1 MEYTASKVWDLYQKG
16 IAYLN
21 KKHLIADTN
30 QAWDFYNGDQWKGL
44 KSGGIT
50 MPMFD
55 FIHSNVMRLV
65 TIIYSNRLAVTYTDL
80 EGRQEYQPIYDL
92 LQTKYLEDYE
102 QGKEDTLMRTTLKA
116 ACITGDGIQY
126 FGHGADASKVQMLD
140 NTAVLYGDESEPD
153 IQKQPYII
161 IHQRETVKSVRKQA
175 EKNKL
180 PQTEIDKIVSDT
192 DTKEVI
198 GNRAEVDE
206 SHAVQNG
213 KVTTLIYMTKG
224 EDGVVGV
231 MRCTNAVVYEPFHE
245 LRGEPSEIDKKNG
258 VKGRGLRKYPI
269 IKLSW
274 ELRPN
279 DARGVSHV
287 KKLIPNQIELNKN
300 IARIAMASKSFCFP
314 HLAYLEGAITN
325 EEQLDVVG
333 GKIAVQGTDVN
344 EINKMLTYVQPAQIS
359 NIPKQLQDDLLQV
372 TQELSGS
379 GENTLGQIELNRVA
393 ASAIN
398 AVNERAESMLD
409 DQVAMMAQFGEDFA
423 SLMAELHMVYEPD
436 GFSVEQPVIGVD
448 GQPVLDEM
456 GNPVMKK
463 VFVTQEIMDNLMP
476 AVRVDITKENS
487 FNVLA
492 RDKWLDD
499 LLSNNLIDLK
509 TRVRMAST
517 GSPIPKN
524 EMLAEISRMEAEQQ
538 QKMMQQQQAQDADP
552 SIGQVPPQ
560 DAPMA

>member
-1 MEYTASKVWDLYQKG
+1 MEHTASKVWELYQKG
-16 IAYLN
+16 IDYLN

-30 QAWDFYNGDQWKGL
+30 QAWDFFCGDQWKGL

-50 MPMFD
+50 MPQFD

-80 EGRQEYQPIYDL
+80 EGRQELQPIYDL

-102 QGKEDTLMRTTLKA
+102 HAKEDVRMRSTVKD
-116 ACITGDGIQY
+116 ACITGDGLQF
-126 FGHGADASKVQMLD
+126 FGHGADASKVQRID
-140 NTAVLYGDESEPD
+140 NTSVLYGDESEPD

-175 EKNKL
+175 EKNGL
-180 PQTEIDKIVSDT
+180 PQSEIDRIVSDT
-192 DTKEVI
+192 DTNEVI
-198 GNRAEVDE
+198 GNRQEVDE
-206 SHAVQNG
+206 SHAAQNG
-213 KVTTLIYMTKG
+213 KVTTCIYMTKNEG
-224 EDGVVGV
+224 GIVCV
-231 MRCTNAVVYEPFHE
+231 MRCTKAVAYEPFHE
-245 LRGEPSEIDKKNG
+245 LRGGASNIDANRG
-258 VKGRGLRKYPI
+258 AKGKGLRLYPL

-287 KKLIPNQIELNKN
+287 KKIIPNQISLNKLV
-300 IARIAMASKSFCFP
+300 ARIDMASKQFCFP
-314 HLAYLEGAITN
+314 HLAYLENAITN

-344 EINKMLTYVQPAQIS
+344 EVNKMLTYIQPAQIS
-359 NIPKQLQDDLLQV
+359 NTPKQLMDDLLQV

-379 GENTLGQIELNRVA
+379 GENTLGEIELNRVA

-423 SLMAELHMVYEPD
+423 KLMAELHIVYEPD
-436 GFSVEQPVIGVD
+436 GFTVDQPMMD
-448 GQPVLDEM
+448 EMGQPVLDEM
-456 GNPVMKK
+456 GEPIMTK
-463 VFVTQEIMDNLMP
+463 VFVTQEMLDKLMP

-487 FNVLA
+487 FNILA

-499 LLSNNLIDLK
+499 LLSNQMIDLK
-509 TRVRMAST
+509 TRVRLSSN

-538 QKMMQQQQAQDADP
+538 QKMMEQQQAQMADP
-552 SIGQVPPQ
+552 SIGQVPPS
-560 DAPMA
+560 APMA

>member
-1 MEYTASKVWDLYQKG
+1 MEYTASKIWDLYQKG
-16 IAYLN
+16 IDYLN
-21 KKHLIADTN
+21 KKHLITDTN
-30 QAWDFYNGDQWKGL
+30 QEWDFFCGDQWKGL
-44 KSGGIT
+44 KSGNVT
-50 MPMFD
+50 MPKFD

-65 TIIYSNRLAVTYTDL
+65 TIVYSNRLTVTYTDL
-80 EGRQEYQPIYDL
+80 EGRAELQPIYDL

-102 QGKEDTLMRTTLKA
+102 QAKEDTLMRTTLKE

-126 FGHGADASKVQMLD
+126 FGHGADASKVQRLD
-140 NTAVLYGDESEPD
+140 NTAVLYGDESEPN

-175 EKNKL
+175 EKNGL
-180 PQTEIDKIVSDT
+180 SQAEIDKIVSDS

-198 GNRAEVDE
+198 GNRSEVDE
-206 SHAVQNG
+206 SHAAQNG
-213 KVTTLIYMTKG
+213 KVTTLIYMTKNEEG
-224 EDGVVGV
+224 IVCT
-231 MRCTNAVVYEPFHE
+231 MRCTNAVIYEPFHE
-245 LRGEPSEIDKKNG
+245 LRGEPSEMDINNG
-258 VKGRGLRKYPI
+258 IKGKGLKLYPI
-269 IKLSW
+269 LKMSW
-274 ELRPN
+274 EHRPN

-300 IARIAMASKSFCFP
+300 IARISMASKNFSFP
-314 HLAYLEGAITN
+314 KLAYLEGSVTN

-333 GKIAVQGTDVN
+333 GKISVQGTDVN
-344 EINKMLTYVQPAQIS
+344 EVNKLLTYIQPAQIS
-359 NIPKQLQDDLLQV
+359 NIPKQLSDDLLQI

-409 DQVAMMAQFGEDFA
+409 DQVANLAQFGEDFA
-423 SLMAELHMVYEPD
+423 ALRAELHMVYEPD
-436 GFSVEQPVIGVD
+436 GFVVERPVNDPMTGEPAVD
-448 GQPVLDEM
+448 PQTGTPLTDKIV
-456 GNPVMKK
+456 
-463 VFVTQEIMDNLMP
+463 VTQELLDKLMP

-499 LLSNNLIDLK
+499 LLTNQLIDLK
-509 TRVRMAST
+509 TRVRLASN

-524 EMLAEISRMEAEQQ
+524 EMLAEISRMELEQQ
-538 QKMMQQQQAQDADP
+538 QMAQTM
-552 SIGQVPPQ
+552 PPPEGET
-560 DAPMA
+560 PMT

>member
-1 MEYTASKVWDLYQKG
+1 MEHTASKVWELYQKG
-16 IAYLN
+16 IDYLN

-30 QAWDFYNGDQWKGL
+30 QAWDFFCGDQWKGL

-50 MPMFD
+50 MPQFD

-80 EGRQEYQPIYDL
+80 EGRQELQPIYDL

-102 QGKEDTLMRTTLKA
+102 HAKEDVRMRSTVKD
-116 ACITGDGIQY
+116 ACITGDGLQF
-126 FGHGADASKVQMLD
+126 FGHGADASKVQRID
-140 NTAVLYGDESEPD
+140 NTSVLYGDESEPD

-175 EKNKL
+175 EKNGL
-180 PQTEIDKIVSDT
+180 PQSEIDRIVSDT
-192 DTKEVI
+192 DTNEVI
-198 GNRAEVDE
+198 GNRQEVDE
-206 SHAVQNG
+206 SHAAQNG
-213 KVTTLIYMTKG
+213 KVTTCIYMTKNEEG
-224 EDGVVGV
+224 IVCV
-231 MRCTNAVVYEPFHE
+231 MRCTKAVAYEPFHE
-245 LRGEPSEIDKKNG
+245 LRGGASNIDTNRG
-258 VKGRGLRKYPI
+258 AKGKGLRLYPL

-287 KKLIPNQIELNKN
+287 KKIIPNQISLNKLV
-300 IARIAMASKSFCFP
+300 ARIDMASKQFCFP
-314 HLAYLEGAITN
+314 HLAYLENAITN

-344 EINKMLTYVQPAQIS
+344 EVNKMLTYIQPAQIS
-359 NIPKQLQDDLLQV
+359 NTPKQLMDDLLQV

-379 GENTLGQIELNRVA
+379 GENTLGEIELNRVA

-423 SLMAELHMVYEPD
+423 KLMAELHIVYEPD
-436 GFSVEQPVIGVD
+436 GFMVDQPMMD
-448 GQPVLDEM
+448 EMGQPVLDEM
-456 GNPVMKK
+456 GEPIMTK
-463 VFVTQEIMDNLMP
+463 VFVTQEMLDKLMP

-487 FNVLA
+487 FNILA

-499 LLSNNLIDLK
+499 LLSNQMIDLK
-509 TRVRMAST
+509 TRVRLSSN

-538 QKMMQQQQAQDADP
+538 QKMMEQQQAQMADP
-552 SIGQVPPQ
+552 SIGQVPPS
-560 DAPMA
+560 APMA

>member
-16 IAYLN
+16 IDYLN

-30 QAWDFYNGDQWKGL
+30 QAWDFFCGDQWKGL
-44 KSGGIT
+44 KSGNIT
-50 MPMFD
+50 MPKFD

-65 TIIYSNRLAVTYTDL
+65 TIVYSNRLAVTYTDL
-80 EGRQEYQPIYDL
+80 EGRSELQPIYDM
-92 LQTKYLEDYE
+92 LQRKYLEDYE
-102 QGKEDTLMRTTLKA
+102 QAKEDVLMRTTLKE
-116 ACITGDGIQY
+116 ACITGDGVQF
-126 FGHGADASKVQMLD
+126 FGHGANASKVQRLD
-140 NTAVLYGDESEPD
+140 NTSVLYGDESEPNV
-153 IQKQPYII
+153 QKQPYII

-175 EKNKL
+175 EKNGL
-180 PQTEIDKIVSDT
+180 SQAEIDRIVSDT

-198 GNRAEVDE
+198 GNRQEVDE
-206 SHAVQNG
+206 SHAAQNG
-213 KVTTLIYMTKG
+213 KVTTLIYMTKNEEG
-224 EDGVVGV
+224 IVCTL
-231 MRCTNAVVYEPFHE
+231 RCTNAVIYEPFHE
-245 LRGEPSEIDKKNG
+245 LRGVPSAIDQGNG
-258 VKGRGLRKYPI
+258 IRGKGLRLYPLL
-269 IKLSW
+269 KMSW

-300 IARIAMASKSFCFP
+300 LARLSMASKNFSFP
-314 HLAYLEGAITN
+314 KLAYLEGSVTN

-344 EINKMLTYVQPAQIS
+344 EINKLLTYVQPAQVS
-359 NIPKQLQDDLLQV
+359 NIPKQLSDDLLQV

-409 DQVAMMAQFGEDFA
+409 DQVAALAQFGEDFA
-423 SLMAELHMVYEPD
+423 ALIAELHMVYEPD
-436 GFSVEQPVIGVD
+436 GFVVEQPVID
-448 GQPVLDEM
+448 PATGQQAIDPVSGEPIM
-456 GNPVMKK
+456 GKK
-463 VFVTQEIMDNLMP
+463 LVTQEMLDQLMP
-476 AVRVDITKENS
+476 AVRVDISKENS
-487 FNVLA
+487 FNILA

-499 LLSNNLIDLK
+499 LLTNNLIDLK

-524 EMLAEISRMEAEQQ
+524 EMLAEIQRMEAEQQ
-538 QKMMQQQQAQDADP
+538 QRAAEQQMLAEQQA
-552 SIGQVPPQ
+552 PPNQ
-560 DAPMA
+560 KPPMQ

>member
-1 MEYTASKVWDLYQKG
+1 MEYTASKVWELYQKG
-16 IAYLN
+16 IDYLN

-30 QAWDFYNGDQWKGL
+30 QAWDFFCGDQWKGL
-44 KSGGIT
+44 KSGNIT
-50 MPMFD
+50 MPKFD

-80 EGRQEYQPIYDL
+80 EGRKELQPIYDM

-102 QGKEDTLMRTTLKA
+102 RGKEDTLMRTTLKE
-116 ACITGDGIQY
+116 ACITGDGIQF
-126 FGHGADASKVQMLD
+126 FGHGADASKVQRLD

-175 EKNKL
+175 EKNGL
-180 PQTEIDKIVSDT
+180 SQAEIDRIVSDS
-192 DTKEVI
+192 DTNELI
-198 GNRAEVDE
+198 GNQTEVDE
-206 SHAVQNG
+206 SHAAQNG
-213 KVTTLIYMTKG
+213 KVTTCIYMTKNDEG
-224 EDGVVGV
+224 IVGV
-231 MRCTNAVVYEPFHE
+231 MRCTKSVAYEPFHE
-245 LRGEPSEIDKKNG
+245 LRGGASEIDTKQG
-258 VKGRGLRKYPI
+258 RKGKGLRLYPI
-269 IKLSW
+269 LKLSW

-423 SLMAELHMVYEPD
+423 ALMAELHMVYEPD
-436 GFSVEQPVIGVD
+436 GFTVEQPVLNQD
-448 GQPVLDEM
+448 GQPSVDEM
-456 GNPVMKK
+456 GNPIMTK
-463 VFVTQEIMDNLMP
+463 VFVTQEILDKLMP
-476 AVRVDITKENS
+476 AVRVDISKENS
-487 FNVLA
+487 FNILA

-499 LLSNNLIDLK
+499 LLSNGMIDLK
-509 TRVRMAST
+509 TRVRMSST

-524 EMLAEISRMEAEQQ
+524 EMLAEIQRMEAEQQ
-538 QKMMQQQQAQDADP
+538 QKMLEQQMMAQPPAPSGGAPQQE
-552 SIGQVPPQ
+552 
-560 DAPMA
+560 APMA